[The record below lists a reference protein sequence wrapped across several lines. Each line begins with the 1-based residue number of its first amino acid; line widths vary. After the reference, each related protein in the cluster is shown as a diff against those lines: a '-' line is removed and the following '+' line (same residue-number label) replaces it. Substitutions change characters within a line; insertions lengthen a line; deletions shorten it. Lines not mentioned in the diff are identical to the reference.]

1 MPARTAKD
9 IMHPRLSLP
18 QKEPGH
24 SLINRLLSSYPGLPV
39 VDDEDR
45 VVGIVTEYDVFDA
58 LVNNR
63 TIHEFSAESIMGC
76 GHMEHEGVCNE
87 PVSVSQNTPVD
98 RVLEIM
104 YKEKMSILPV
114 VENEK
119 NRRLVGIISRK
130 NLISALAERNFW
142 PEHEFQIRA

>member
-1 MPARTAKD
+1 MQARTAKD

-18 QKEPGH
+18 MKEPGR
-24 SLINRLLSSYPGLPV
+24 SLVNRLLSPYPGLPV

-58 LVNNR
+58 LMNNR
-63 TIHEFSAESIMGC
+63 TVHEFSAESIMGC

-87 PVSVSQNTPVD
+87 PVSVSQDTPVD
-98 RVLEIM
+98 RVIEIM
-104 YKEKMSILPV
+104 YKERVSILPV

-130 NLISALAERNFW
+130 NLISALAERHFW
-142 PEHEFQIRA
+142 PEQEFQRRV